1 MKKLLI
7 FSFLII
13 GFQPAFSQF
22 FKDKPNVKTYSGYFT
37 FYYDDNTD
45 KIFLEVDK
53 INQEFLLVSALSQG
67 IGSNDIGLDRGQLGG
82 EKVVK
87 FIKAGNKLLLIQP
100 NQDYRAITD
109 NIDEKNSVSEAF
121 AKSVLFGFVIIETK
135 NGHYLVDA
143 SDFFMQ
149 DFHGVANRLQQ
160 NNQGQY
166 SLDKTKSAFN
176 LERIRAFPKNDEFD
190 VLLTFAGTPRGYEI
204 RSVTPTASLV
214 TVYQHYSFVELP
226 DNNYKSRVYDPR
238 SGVYQFSYLDYATP
252 VNQSIIKRFI
262 GRHRLEKKYPK
273 EAFSEPVKPIIYY
286 VDRGA
291 PEPIR
296 SALIDGASWWNQAFE
311 AAGFKN
317 AFQVKVLPEGADPL
331 DLRYNVIQW
340 VHRST
345 RGWSYGASISD
356 PRTGEII
363 KGHVSLGS
371 LRIRQDFL
379 IATALIAQYKKGDTN
394 DDDALQLALARIRQ
408 LAAHE
413 VGHTLG
419 FQHNFAASINHN
431 ASVMDYP
438 FPYITSNDGKLDF
451 SQAYSTGIGD
461 WDKIIATYAY
471 SEFATNE
478 AVQLQNLLNN
488 AEQNGFKFLTDA
500 DARSIGGA
508 SPYAHLWDNGTSA
521 PKELERLL
529 TVRALAIKNFSVAN
543 IKSGEPYSNLEDVF
557 VPLYLL
563 HRYQVEATV
572 KLIGGLD
579 YNYAV
584 KGAKLFTNKEVS
596 ASDQKEALKALLNS
610 MSVET
615 LEIPKAI
622 RDLFPPRATGFERTR
637 ESFDGK
643 TGLTFDDLSAVSTAS
658 EMIVSILLNPER
670 AARLVLQKSK
680 DQTQLGFDETLDALI
695 NQTFKSSLKDAYQIE
710 LQNAINYET
719 LKYLFNLASQVDT
732 YPQVNAI
739 VKFKLNDL
747 SGYLK
752 NRKTSGVQQMYD
764 ADMSAKINQY
774 VAHPENF
781 KLIPS
786 PKIPDGSPIG
796 CDSY

>member
-1 MKKLLI
+1 MKKFICLALLVVGI
-7 FSFLII
+7 QSTFGQFL
-13 GFQPAFSQF
+13 S
-22 FKDKPNVKTYSGYFT
+22 DKLNVKKFEGYFT
-37 FYYDDNTD
+37 FYYDNDTD

-53 INQEFLLVSALSQG
+53 IDREFLLVSALSQG

-100 NQDYRAITD
+100 SQDYRAITD
-109 NIDEKNSVSEAF
+109 NIDEKNSVIEAF
-121 AKSVLFGFVIIETK
+121 AKSVLYGFVITDTK
-135 NGHYLVDA
+135 KGHYLVDA
-143 SDFFMQ
+143 TDFFMQ
-149 DFHGVANRLQQ
+149 DTHGVANRLKQS
-160 NNQGQY
+160 NQGTY

-176 LERIRAFPKNDEFD
+176 LERTKAFPKNDEFD
-190 VLLTFAGTPRGYEI
+190 VMLTFSGNPTGNEI
-204 RSVTPTASLV
+204 RSVTPTASMV

-238 SGVYQFSYLDYATP
+238 SGVYQFSYFDYATP
-252 VNQSIIKRFI
+252 VNQSIVKRFI
-262 GRHRLEKKYPK
+262 GRHRLEKKNPN
-273 EAFSEPVKPIIYY
+273 EALSEPVKPIIYY

-296 SALIDGASWWNQAFE
+296 SALIEGASWWNQAFE

-317 AFQVKVLPEGADPL
+317 GFQVKVLPEGADPL

-379 IATALIAQYKKGDTN
+379 IASALIAQYKNGDTN

-419 FQHNFAASINHN
+419 FQHNFAASINNN

-438 FPYITSNDGKLDF
+438 FPYITINNGKLDF
-451 SQAYSTGIGD
+451 SQAYFTGIGN

-478 AVQLQNLLNN
+478 SEQLQNLLNN

-500 DARSIGGA
+500 DARQIGGV

-521 PKELERLL
+521 PKELGRLL
-529 TVRALAIKNFSVAN
+529 DVRALAIKNFSLDN

-572 KLIGGLD
+572 KLIGGVD

-596 ASDQKEALKALLNS
+596 PAEQREALKALLNS
-610 MSVET
+610 MTVET
-615 LEIPKAI
+615 LEIPKVL
-622 RDLFPPRATGFERTR
+622 RDLFPPRATGFDRTR

-643 TGLTFDDLSAVSTAS
+643 TGLTFDDLSAVTTAS
-658 EMIVSILLNPER
+658 EMIVAILLNPER
-670 AARLVLQKSK
+670 ATRLVLQKSK
-680 DQTQLGFDETLDALI
+680 DQTQLGLDETLDALI
-695 NQTFKSSLKDAYQIE
+695 NQTFKSAHKDAYQTE

-719 LKYLFNLASQVDT
+719 LKYLFNLASQTDT

-739 VKFKLNDL
+739 VKFKLNDV
-747 SGYLK
+747 SKYLK
-752 NRKTSGVQQMYD
+752 TRKSMGVQLMYD
-764 ADMSAKINQY
+764 SDMAAKINSY
-774 VAHPENF
+774 LEKPTEF

-786 PKIPDGSPIG
+786 AKIPDGSPIG